1 MSIHVNSAA
10 NFSGILVAYHGGTL
24 HGKDVRKLMND
35 SSDIFTLFADILKAN
50 KKEGCK
56 YENSAIDE
64 ICKKYETLCVLWDGA
79 FSYASKMNPTAEDIT
94 MYLRFVTAAVHA
106 HVELGLNVTPKVH
119 LMWKHVFEQMLLAWM
134 VACGTNT
141 KIGLSG
147 CTK

>member
-64 ICKKYETLCVLWDGA
+64 ICKKYAPLCVLWDGA

-119 LMWKHVFEQMLLAWM
+119 LMWKHVFEQML